1 MLDGQFW
8 NDLVCFAPT
17 ANELTDDFKN
27 QSCIQNYNFLAL
39 RSASGLPSN
48 ADGILGLSP
57 NKNNDLEDE
66 HILPQMRAAGMIDE
80 ASVSF
85 SIANKQ
91 MEDESYAVFG
101 GVNPDQIV
109 GGD

>member
-1 MLDGQFW
+1 MS
-8 NDLVCFAPT
+8 
-17 ANELTDDFKN
+17 EDFKH

-39 RSASGLPSN
+39 RSASGLPAN
-48 ADGILGLSP
+48 TDGILGLSP
-57 NKNNDLEDE
+57 NKHNDLEEE

-91 MEDESYAVFG
+91 MDDESYAVFG
-101 GVNPDQIV
+101 GVNPD
-109 GGD
+109 